1 MNPIV
6 LITGAS
12 RGIGAACAALFAQH
26 GWRVVIHYHKK
37 EEAARAQAQKCGA
50 ALVVQADIS
59 QSAEVERA
67 FSQIEAQLGTIDV
80 LVNNAGIAAQGLL
93 TDVTDADWNTM
104 IGTNLSGAFYC
115 CRRALP
121 AMIAKKRGKIINISS
136 IWGMVG
142 ASCEVAYSAA
152 KAGLIGMTRA
162 LAKEVAPSCIQVNCV
177 APGVVDTDMMTDF
190 SMEDRRALAEE
201 TPLGRLGTPEDIA
214 RAVWFLA
221 SPDADFMTGQV
232 LSPNGGFVIG

>member
-190 SMEDRRALAEE
+190 SMEDRRALADE

>member
-67 FSQIEAQLGTIDV
+67 FSQIEAQLGTVDV

-136 IWGMVG
+136 ILGMVG